1 MTIHDV
7 LTETLPTWFANT
19 SIGQKMEQQKAA
31 DRQADRE
38 ANAREITTLRK
49 RKDRELPP
57 LDKRA
62 KATATAM
69 EEATAVLKE
78 ATAADGDAC
87 RAAQSLSTVLDGKIS
102 RCEWALI
109 ETAPEVIDT
118 FIEELQAELDTLR
131 RDPPFARE
139 GDMGI
144 DGLVATHTNT
154 PSVKKRTL
162 GFMAAIR
169 AAVELKVE
177 VLSDDA
183 LHTRIEKIRAG
194 IPEIK
199 MELIS

>member
-31 DRQADRE
+31 DRRADRE

-62 KATATAM
+62 KVTAKAM
-69 EEATAVLKE
+69 EQATAVLKE
-78 ATAADGDAC
+78 ATAADGDAH
-87 RAAQSLSTVLDGKIS
+87 RAALSLSMVLDGKIS

-109 ETAPEVIDT
+109 ETAPEAIDT
-118 FIEELQAELDTLR
+118 LIEELQDKLDTIR
-131 RDPPFARE
+131 RDPPFERE

-144 DGLVATHTNT
+144 DGLVPTHTNT
-154 PSVKKRTL
+154 ASIHRRTV
-162 GFMAAIR
+162 GFMDAIR
-169 AAVELKVE
+169 ATEELKVE
-177 VLSDDA
+177 VLADDA
-183 LHTRIEKIRAG
+183 LRTRIAKIRAG

-199 MELIS
+199 MEPIS